1 MRFLIIDDD
10 EAVHMYLTQL
20 LSPYARCEAAF
31 SGAEAIDMYR
41 KAHEENEPYTTVF
54 MDILMPEMDG
64 HEATRKLRELEK
76 ELLVTGP
83 DEFKL
88 VMITSLK
95 DTKNVSQAFFKGYAS
110 CYIVKPFN
118 KVHVMSELRENH
130 IL

>member
-10 EAVHMYLTQL
+10 ETVHMYLSKL
-20 LSPYARCEAAF
+20 LSPYARCEAVF
-31 SGAEAIDMYR
+31 NGSDAIKLYK
-41 KAHEENEPYTTVF
+41 KAYEDNEPFDTVF

-64 HEATRKLRELEK
+64 HEVTKKLRDLEHELGID
-76 ELLVTGP
+76 GP

-118 KVHVMSELRENH
+118 KVQVINELRENN
-130 IL
+130 IF

>member
-10 EAVHMYLTQL
+10 ETVHMYLSKL
-20 LSPYARCEAAF
+20 LSPYARCETAF
-31 SGAEAIDMYR
+31 NGNEAIELYR
-41 KAHEENEPYTTVF
+41 KAHDEDDPFDTIF

-64 HEATRKLRELEK
+64 HEATKKLRDIEQELK
-76 ELLVTGP
+76 VDGP

-118 KVHVMSELRENH
+118 KVQVMNELRENN

>member
-10 EAVHMYLTQL
+10 ETVHMYLEQL
-20 LSPYARCEAAF
+20 LSPYARLDAVF
-31 SGAEAIDMYR
+31 SGAEAIDKYQEAYAE
-41 KAHEENEPYTTVF
+41 KDPYSTIF

-64 HEATRKLRELEK
+64 HEVTKKLRDLEK
-76 ELLVTGP
+76 SMNVDGP

-95 DTKNVSQAFFKGYAS
+95 DTKNVSQAFFKGCAS

-118 KVHVMSELRENH
+118 KVQVMNELRENNV
-130 IL
+130 L

>member
-20 LSPYARCEAAF
+20 LSPYARCEAVF
-31 SGAEAIDMYR
+31 NGSDAIEKY
-41 KAHEENEPYTTVF
+41 KQAHEEKDPYDTVF

-64 HEATRKLRELEK
+64 HEVTQKLRDLEK
-76 ELLVTGP
+76 ELKVDGP

-118 KVHVMSELRENH
+118 KVQVMSELRENC

>member
-1 MRFLIIDDD
+1 MRFLVIDDD

-20 LSPYARCEAAF
+20 LSPYARVEAVF
-31 SGAEAIDMYR
+31 NGAEAIDKYK
-41 KAHEENEPYTTVF
+41 KAHKDKDPYNTVF
-54 MDILMPEMDG
+54 MDILMPGMDG
-64 HEATRKLRELEK
+64 HEVTKNLRELEK
-76 ELLVTGP
+76 ELHVDGP
-83 DEFKL
+83 EEFNL

-118 KVHVMSELRENH
+118 KVQVMNELRENN

>member
-20 LSPYARCEAAF
+20 LSPYARIDAVF
-31 SGAEAIDMYR
+31 SGAEAIDKYK
-41 KAHEENEPYTTVF
+41 KAYEDKDSYDTVF

-64 HEATRKLRELEK
+64 HEVTKKLRDLEK
-76 ELLVTGP
+76 KMHVDGP
-83 DEFKL
+83 EEFNL

-118 KVHVMSELRENH
+118 KVQVMNELRENS

>member
-10 EAVHMYLTQL
+10 ETVHMYLTQL
-20 LSPYARCEAAF
+20 LSPYARCEAVF
-31 SGAEAIDMYR
+31 NGTEALDIFK
-41 KAHEENEPYTTVF
+41 KAVEDNDPFDTVF

-64 HEATRKLRELEK
+64 HAATKKLRDFEVQLGIE
-76 ELLVTGP
+76 GP

-88 VMITSLK
+88 VMITCLN

-110 CYIVKPFN
+110 CYIVKPFS
-118 KVHVMSELRENH
+118 KVRVLNELRENN

>member
-10 EAVHMYLTQL
+10 ETVHMYLTKL
-20 LSPYARCEAAF
+20 LSPYARCEAVF
-31 SGAEAIDMYR
+31 NGKEAIDRY
-41 KAHEENEPYTTVF
+41 KEAYEAKDPFDTVF

-64 HEATRKLRELEK
+64 HEVTQKLRDLEK
-76 ELLVTGP
+76 ELQVDGP
-83 DEFKL
+83 EEFKL

-118 KVHVMSELRENH
+118 KVQVMSELRENS

>member
-20 LSPYARCEAAF
+20 LSPYARCEAVF
-31 SGAEAIDMYR
+31 NGTEAIERYK
-41 KAHEENEPYTTVF
+41 KAHEDKDPYDTVF

-64 HEATRKLRELEK
+64 HEATKKLRDLEK
-76 ELLVTGP
+76 ELGLEGP
-83 DEFKL
+83 EEFKL

-118 KVHVMSELRENH
+118 KVQVMNELRENN